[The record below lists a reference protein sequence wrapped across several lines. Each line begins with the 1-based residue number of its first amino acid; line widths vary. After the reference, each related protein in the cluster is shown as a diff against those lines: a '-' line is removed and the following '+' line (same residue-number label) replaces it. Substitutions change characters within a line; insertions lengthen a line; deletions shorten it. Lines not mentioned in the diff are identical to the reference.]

1 LARAFGHFAARTI
14 AEAFQMNYEI
24 AEMTANQFRVEVSGW
39 DCNEVFFVEKT
50 LLEWEPD
57 QPREVTLG
65 SALRPGSMVFVRLIQ
80 TAAATMP
87 FPIAYQV
94 IDVKDEKASGRSRAK
109 LQQLRSRRDFEVLT
123 NTISEKIRV
132 A

>member
-1 LARAFGHFAARTI
+1 
-14 AEAFQMNYEI
+14 MNYEF
-24 AEMTANQFRVEVSGW
+24 AEMNSNQFRVEVSGW

-57 QPREVTLG
+57 QPREITLG
-65 SALRPGSMVFVRLIQ
+65 SSLRPGSMVFVRLMQ
-80 TAAATMP
+80 TAAAAMP

-94 IDVKDEKASGRSRAK
+94 IDVKDEKAGGRSRAK
-109 LQQLRSRRDFEVLT
+109 LQQLRSRRDFEAPV
-123 NTISEKIRV
+123 NVSCERIRV

>member
-1 LARAFGHFAARTI
+1 MNFEFAEESTH
-14 AEAFQMNYEI
+14 
-24 AEMTANQFRVEVSGW
+24 QFRVEVSGW

-50 LLEWEPD
+50 VLDWEPD

-80 TAAATMP
+80 NSAATMP

-94 IDVKDEKASGRSRAK
+94 IDVRDENATGRSRAK
-109 LQQLRSRRDFEVLT
+109 LQQLRSRRDFEVPT
-123 NTISEKIRV
+123 NMMSKKIRV

>member
-1 LARAFGHFAARTI
+1 
-14 AEAFQMNYEI
+14 MSYEF

-109 LQQLRSRRDFEVLT
+109 LQQLRSRKHFDVST
-123 NTISEKIRV
+123 NVTSERIRV

>member
-1 LARAFGHFAARTI
+1 
-14 AEAFQMNYEI
+14 MNYEFPEV
-24 AEMTANQFRVEVSGW
+24 ATNQFRVEVSGW
-39 DCNEVFFVEKT
+39 DCHEVFFVEKT

-57 QPREVTLG
+57 RPREITLA
-65 SALRPGSMVFVRLIQ
+65 STLRPGSMVFIRLMQ

-94 IDVKDEKASGRSRAK
+94 LDVRGEKADGRSRAK
-109 LQQLRSRRDFEVLT
+109 LQQLRSRTGNEAHLDLVR
-123 NTISEKIRV
+123 EKTRV